1 MREGGVGGV
10 VTVRQNQFM
19 FRTGSEFNFNTFILM
34 NCKLSTRNQELS
46 SKSFSRKARFQT
58 PVRYLRQ
65 QFTFQERMLANLC
78 GLIIA
83 QGGPWDSDLQG
94 ERADTKK
101 ATIHSYTFCPTLAQ
115 LDEHKHGSCWE
126 KKLLRKERDE
136 DCTKATV
143 VRTSTVFPLPR
154 GTLKDS
160 QSMHWGQ
167 GQRLSRALSH
177 MAPTEHE
184 KNILA
189 DEFIQPAGSWWS
201 NHDHCERAS
210 ERGSGCQWVT
220 STLSLVHASVCLSC
234 YL

>member
-83 QGGPWDSDLQG
+83 QGAH
-94 ERADTKK
+94 ETATCK
-101 ATIHSYTFCPTLAQ
+101 AREL
-115 LDEHKHGSCWE
+115 
-126 KKLLRKERDE
+126 
-136 DCTKATV
+136 
-143 VRTSTVFPLPR
+143 
-154 GTLKDS
+154 TLKRPQYTATHS
-160 QSMHWGQ
+160 
-167 GQRLSRALSH
+167 
-177 MAPTEHE
+177 AP
-184 KNILA
+184 L
-189 DEFIQPAGSWWS
+189 
-201 NHDHCERAS
+201 
-210 ERGSGCQWVT
+210 
-220 STLSLVHASVCLSC
+220 
-234 YL
+234 